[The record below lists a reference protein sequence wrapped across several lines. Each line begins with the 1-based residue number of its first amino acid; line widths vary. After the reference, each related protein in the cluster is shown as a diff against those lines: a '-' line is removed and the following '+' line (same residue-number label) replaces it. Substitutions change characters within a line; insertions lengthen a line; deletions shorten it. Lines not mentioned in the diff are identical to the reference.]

1 MHRRIPKLTNNKR
14 YGSAYVIFQTD
25 KLNADSEWTIHLGSL
40 LVRGHKVAVPPLQL
54 CYHPVKKWI
63 GIEPLMKP

>member
-1 MHRRIPKLTNNKR
+1 M
-14 YGSAYVIFQTD
+14 IFQTD